1 MCNVMYSD
9 FVQSQHFTN
18 STVHV
23 GSVPA
28 DQTPQ
33 FIFENI
39 TFVHGLLEIQ
49 IDTCTH
55 GLQFDM
61 NLKVV
66 SAHNVVGENMCRRTM
81 MCTVRVYTLVPT
93 CIIADDNMCRDQ

>member
-28 DQTPQ
+28 DQTPP

-66 SAHNVVGENMCRRTM
+66 SAHNVVGDNMCRRTM

-93 CIIADDNMCRDQ
+93 CIIDDDNMCRDQ